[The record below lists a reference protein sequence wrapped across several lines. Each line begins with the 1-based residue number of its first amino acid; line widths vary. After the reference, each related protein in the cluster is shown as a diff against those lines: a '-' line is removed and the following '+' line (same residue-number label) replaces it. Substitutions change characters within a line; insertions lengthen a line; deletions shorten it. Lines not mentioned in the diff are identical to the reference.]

1 MTRLIHCLPLFKISG
16 FATVS
21 TLYGRPMLQ
30 PCLYY
35 LVQASTVHA
44 PVVTPP
50 TEARWNAV
58 I

>member
-50 TEARWNAV
+50 TEAR
-58 I
+58 